1 MSTQRQ
7 LQQIWGETLEMIKP
21 EMSDVGFDTW
31 MTVIEPVR
39 IDASENRIVLGAPT
53 GFIKDILSDR
63 YHLLIK
69 NAIKKVTERPYEIVF
84 QSPEDRLTE
93 EVAVEVP
100 KKDTA
105 QPAATPSLVHT
116 SSNHLNP
123 RYVFE
128 NFVVGNSNRFAH
140 AASVAVAETPAKA
153 YNPLFIYGG
162 VGLGKTHLMH
172 AIGHYILQSN
182 PHLKLFYASTE
193 TFTNELINS
202 IRDDRNIEFRN
213 KYRNVDVLLVDDIQF
228 IANKERTQEEFF
240 HTFNALHQYNKQ
252 IIISSD
258 RPPKEI
264 PTLEERLRSR
274 FEWGLIADIQP
285 PDYETRIA
293 ILRKKAETEQIRVP
307 DEVLLYI
314 AKKIQS
320 NIRELEGALNRIVV
334 HCSLNNN
341 EINLETA
348 SQTITDIF
356 STRSR
361 QVTVSF
367 IKEYVAS
374 QFHIK
379 MEEINSAKRTR
390 SIAFPRQIAM
400 FLTRELT
407 DLSLPKI
414 GNEFGNRD
422 HTTVMHA
429 CDKIT
434 TEMKED
440 DSLKHRIEKMMEE
453 IRGTD

>member
-1 MSTQRQ
+1 MSQDRY
-7 LQQIWGETLEMIKP
+7 LQQVWTEALSLIEP
-21 EMSDVGFDTW
+21 EMNDTSFNTW
-31 MTVIEPVR
+31 IGVIEPLRVVPG
-39 IDASENRIVLGAPT
+39 ENRIVLEVPST
-53 GFIKDILSDR
+53 FIKNILSER
-63 YHLLIK
+63 YHILIK
-69 NAIKKVTERPYEIVF
+69 NTIQRVTSRAYEISF
-84 QSPEDRLTE
+84 QSPEDVPE
-93 EVAVEVP
+93 EIVTAPPSVAERHEVSSIP
-100 KKDTA
+100 L
-105 QPAATPSLVHT
+105 QT
-116 SSNHLNP
+116 SIGNLNP
-123 RYVFE
+123 KYVFE
-128 NFVVGNSNRFAH
+128 TFVVGNSNRFAH
-140 AASVAVAETPAKA
+140 AASLAVAEAPAKA

-172 AIGHYILQSN
+172 AIGHYILQHN
-182 PHLKLFYASTE
+182 PAMKVFYASSE
-193 TFTNELINS
+193 SFTNELINS

-213 KYRNVDVLLVDDIQF
+213 KYRNVDVLLIDDIQF

-274 FEWGLIADIQP
+274 FEWGLIGDIQP

-293 ILRKKAETEQIRVP
+293 ILRKKAEMEQIRVP

-334 HCSLNNN
+334 QCSLNNN
-341 EINLETA
+341 EITLEA
-348 SQTITDIF
+348 AGETINDIF
-356 STRSR
+356 STKSR

-367 IKEYVAS
+367 IKEYVS
-374 QFHIK
+374 GQYNIK
-379 MEEINSAKRTR
+379 LEEIDSAKRTR

-400 FLTRELT
+400 YLTRELT

-414 GNEFGNRD
+414 GSEFGNRD

-429 CDKIT
+429 HEKIV
-434 TEMKED
+434 TEMRSD

>member
-1 MSTQRQ
+1 MNTDRQ
-7 LQQIWGETLEMIKP
+7 LQQIWNETLDVIRP
-21 EMSDVGFDTW
+21 EMNDVSFDTW

-39 IDASENRIVLGAPT
+39 VVAGENRIILGAPT
-53 GFIKDILSDR
+53 GFIKDILHDR
-63 YHLLIK
+63 YQLLIQ
-69 NAIKKVTERPYEIVF
+69 NAVKKVTSRAYDISF
-84 QSPEDRLTE
+84 QCPDDDWNEPEPTADIPVVE
-93 EVAVEVP
+93 E
-100 KKDTA
+100 K
-105 QPAATPSLVHT
+105 PAKPSFTHST
-116 SSNHLNP
+116 STLISK
-123 RYVFE
+123 YVFN

-140 AASVAVAETPAKA
+140 AAAVAVAEAPAKA

-172 AIGHYILQSN
+172 AIGHYIQQHN
-182 PHLKLFYASTE
+182 PDMRVYYSSSE

-213 KYRNVDVLLVDDIQF
+213 KYRNVDVLLIDDIQF

-274 FEWGLIADIQP
+274 FEWGLIGDIQP

-293 ILRKKAETEQIRVP
+293 ILRKKAEMEKIMVP
-307 DEVLLYI
+307 DQVLLYI
-314 AKKIQS
+314 AKRIQS
-320 NIRELEGALNRIVV
+320 NIRELEGALNRMLVQ
-334 HCSLNNN
+334 CSLNNN
-341 EINLETA
+341 AINLEVA
-348 SQTITDIF
+348 SQTIDDIF
-356 STRSR
+356 ATRSR

-367 IKEYVAS
+367 IKEYIANQYS
-374 QFHIK
+374 IK
-379 MEEINSAKRTR
+379 MEDLDSSKRTR
-390 SIAFPRQIAM
+390 SISFPRQIAM
-400 FLTRELT
+400 YLTRELT

-414 GNEFGNRD
+414 GSEYGKRD

-429 CDKIT
+429 HEKIAA
-434 TEMKED
+434 EMKSDE
-440 DSLKHRIEKMMEE
+440 SLRHRIEKMTEE